1 MQLTIVENNQ
11 LTEIEKQEIDRQ
23 IEEIIDRHRGNSY
36 EINRLVFESVT
47 SLEASNSYS
56 GELESQGTVKRF
68 FGMISGKN
76 RDIQSKIDRNLYK
89 SQYASQQTLQKL
101 AEQNLMSFEL
111 ITAVNNK
118 LNSSIIEVENE
129 INKIYGTLIT
139 FFKQTKSDIIQLEN
153 RVERLEK
160 NVNILNW
167 TNTIE
172 YQMWDGREY
181 SELDRVEKIV
191 CLVRDF
197 YDITRG
203 KWTTSDLL
211 LLKSAIAEIG
221 LSPKEKISYEEF
233 IRYISENSKAY
244 EKLIDADISIIDS
257 EDYKYESIL
266 SGISKNTMLQSKEMY
281 IIDTVMDELKNSN
294 IEKSEED
301 VRYSVVRRYLNQN
314 NNIDIKREN
323 VLFDFIIELLLNVS
337 VFEYLV
343 DDVYC
348 NTDIDFENADFETLK
363 EYADRNNIDAKY
375 TLARIYLG
383 EIDSDIETDE
393 GKGIEILRE
402 AAELG
407 HPNAQCDMGEKYEL
421 GEGVDEDYKEAVRWY
436 RKAAEQGWARG
447 QDNLGLMYY
456 KGHGVEQDKEEAVR
470 WYRKAAEQG
479 YSMGQ
484 FRLGLMYESGEGLE
498 KDYKEALRWYRKAA
512 EQEGVYRCSLGIKYE
527 YGDETV
533 EKNYKEAVRWYRKAA
548 EQGDELAQ
556 YNLGLMYYYGNGV
569 AQDKN
574 EAKYWM
580 EKAAEQGDD
589 DAVKFRREHF

>member
-23 IEEIIDRHRGNSY
+23 IEEIIDKHRGNSY
-36 EINRLVFESVT
+36 EISRLVFESVT

-56 GELESQGTVKRF
+56 GELESQGILRRF
-68 FGMISGKN
+68 SGMISGKN

-89 SQYASQQTLQKL
+89 SQYASQQILQKL

-118 LNSSIIEVENE
+118 LNSSIIEVEDE

-153 RVERLEK
+153 RVERLER
-160 NVNILNW
+160 NINLLNW

-172 YQMWDGREY
+172 YQMWDVREY
-181 SELDRVEKIV
+181 SELDKVEKLV

-203 KWTTSDLL
+203 KWTTSDIL

-233 IRYISENSKAY
+233 IRYILENSKAY

-266 SGISKNTMLQSKEMY
+266 SAISKNNMLKSKEKH
-281 IIDTVMDELKNSN
+281 IVDTITNELKNSN
-294 IEKSEED
+294 IEKSEDD
-301 VRYSVVRRYLNQN
+301 VRYSLVRKYLNEN

-323 VLFDFIIELLLNVS
+323 VLFDFVIELLLNVS

-343 DDVYC
+343 DDVYR
-348 NTDIDFENADFETLK
+348 NADIDFKNIDFETLK
-363 EYADRNNIDAKY
+363 KYADRNNIEAKY
-375 TLARIYLG
+375 ILARIYLG

-407 HPNAQCDMGEKYEL
+407 HPGAQNDLGINYECGYGVEANNKEAVKWYRKAAEQGDENAQCNLGYMYECGYGVEQDKIEAVRWYRKAAEQGDAL
-421 GEGVDEDYKEAVRWY
+421 GQNLLGVMYECGEGVEEDYKEAVRWY
-436 RKAAEQGWARG
+436 RKAAEQGFDVA
-447 QDNLGLMYY
+447 
-456 KGHGVEQDKEEAVR
+456 
-470 WYRKAAEQG
+470 
-479 YSMGQ
+479 Q
-484 FRLGLMYESGEGLE
+484 FRLG
-498 KDYKEALRWYRKAA
+498 KR
-512 EQEGVYRCSLGIKYE
+512 
-527 YGDETV
+527 
-533 EKNYKEAVRWYRKAA
+533 
-548 EQGDELAQ
+548 
-556 YNLGLMYYYGNGV
+556 YYYGNGV
-569 AQDKN
+569 AQNKN

-580 EKAAEQGDD
+580 EKAAEQGYDN
-589 DAVKFRREHF
+589 AVKFLRDHF